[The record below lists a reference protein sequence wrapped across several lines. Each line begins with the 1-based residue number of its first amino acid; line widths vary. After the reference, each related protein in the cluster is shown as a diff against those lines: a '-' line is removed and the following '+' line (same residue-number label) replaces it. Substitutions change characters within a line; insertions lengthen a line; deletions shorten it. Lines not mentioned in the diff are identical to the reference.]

1 MRNNK
6 QTMKG
11 SQMKKVKINP
21 VTECS
26 IGMQNF
32 LFGLEDALNAGIARE
47 IDMSA
52 ELEKDNVANE
62 KKANIV
68 WECNE
73 FCNCQNC
80 KEVA

>member
-1 MRNNK
+1 MEIREMK
-6 QTMKG
+6 FTRKDIDKLTSEIIQTTFDENG
-11 SQMKKVKINP
+11 YIVE
-21 VTECS
+21 V
-26 IGMQNF
+26 
-32 LFGLEDALNAGIARE
+32 
-47 IDMSA
+47 DMSA

>member
-1 MRNNK
+1 MKFTRK
-6 QTMKG
+6 DIDKLTSEIIQTTFDENG
-11 SQMKKVKINP
+11 YIVE
-21 VTECS
+21 V
-26 IGMQNF
+26 
-32 LFGLEDALNAGIARE
+32 
-47 IDMSA
+47 DMSA

>member
-1 MRNNK
+1 
-6 QTMKG
+6 MKFTKNDIIKIG
-11 SQMKKVKINP
+11 NQMA
-21 VTECS
+21 ECTFDENGF
-26 IGMQNF
+26 IV
-32 LFGLEDALNAGIARE
+32 EE
-47 IDMSA
+47 VDMSA